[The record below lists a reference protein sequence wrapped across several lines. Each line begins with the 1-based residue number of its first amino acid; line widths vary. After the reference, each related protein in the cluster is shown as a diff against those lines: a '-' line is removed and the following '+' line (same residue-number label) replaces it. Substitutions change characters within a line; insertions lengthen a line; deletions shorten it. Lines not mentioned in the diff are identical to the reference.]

1 MTGRCRRWTEAENEY
16 IRKHYGKKS
25 REEIALV
32 LGRTVPAL
40 TNQAGKLGLRP
51 KKEPR
56 WTTKDEQFL
65 RKNWHSMT
73 KQAIAKRLGRTE
85 KAIEI
90 KQKRLKLGPQAHPGM
105 FTMRDV
111 TGLIKVDHRK
121 IKKYIKDGHINV
133 TKAPVKCGSGNIIL
147 IHSTELR
154 KFIRKHPEAWD
165 ARKVNIAEVKRQIR
179 LRERAYEHIEAEKE
193 DGGNAKEQ
201 RIPEHLRPAF
211 ALFVADIAIN
221 ISDRIVAARQENKLT
236 LEWFK
241 QKVKQDMEKERWRLR
256 WTPEDD
262 RRLREMFRSG
272 RYTYQEMAERLGRTA
287 SAVGHRLAR
296 IDVWTEEAI

>member
-1 MTGRCRRWTEAENEY
+1 MRKNWTPEEKQFLREN
-16 IRKHYGKKS
+16 YGLMP
-25 REEIALV
+25 RQEIARALNKTIPAV
-32 LGRTVPAL
+32 SNMAGR
-40 TNQAGKLGLRP
+40 LGLRQ

-56 WTTKDEQFL
+56 WTPEEDRFL
-65 RKNWHSMT
+65 RENWHSM
-73 KQAIAKRLGRTE
+73 AIRTLARRLKRTTV
-85 KAIEI
+85 AIDVRA
-90 KQKRLKLGPQAHPGM
+90 KRLKLGPQVHPGM
-105 FTMRDV
+105 FTLKDICDLFKI
-111 TGLIKVDHRK
+111 GHRK
-121 IKKYIKDGHINV
+121 VKKYIAAGQMRVK
-133 TKAPVKCGSGNIIL
+133 KAPVKTSQGYDIL
-147 IHSTELR
+147 LFSPAELR
-154 KFIRKHPEAWD
+154 RFLREHPEAWD